1 MIKLMD
7 CTLRDGANIAGKGF
21 DANALA
27 AYQNGAQILDCGLMG
42 MARSAGNL
50 ATEICVALMQGYGE
64 YPYIDLYGMLD
75 GIEKRLMPVMEPFG
89 FHNPIS
95 PFDLI
100 LGVSGAHSSFG
111 ESFKKVAAE
120 YGISVYRLIAE
131 VSRLDR
137 HGLSDWRY
145 DECGSGAG
153 QYRRCGLD
161 WRRCFKDA
169 GRQYQYL
176 CSDRG
181 SLYCPG
187 HLYPVYE

>member
-89 FHNPIS
+89 FHNHFS

-137 HGLSDWRY
+137 RKPDMERMRQTAVRLSAR
-145 DECGSGAG
+145 
-153 QYRRCGLD
+153 
-161 WRRCFKDA
+161 
-169 GRQYQYL
+169 
-176 CSDRG
+176 
-181 SLYCPG
+181 
-187 HLYPVYE
+187 